1 MPLTSGAATE
11 ADATSGRQTVPPVV
25 AYVLLWFPLSSETF
39 IFREVVQLRK
49 RGMPV
54 FAYSMYGENL
64 KGCSEEMRAYD
75 GPVGRMG
82 IRAAGRIL
90 AAFGRALRQRPGA
103 TWKLTSS
110 SPAARAS

>member
-64 KGCSEEMRAYD
+64 KGCSEEMRA
-75 GPVGRMG
+75 
-82 IRAAGRIL
+82 
-90 AAFGRALRQRPGA
+90 
-103 TWKLTSS
+103 
-110 SPAARAS
+110 